1 MQGLTRDE
9 YARASEWAS
18 DSRCGAGLSLRV
30 PSEHHR
36 IGNTKVFMRREIHDK
51 LEEERS
57 RLLVRQ
63 ALSIQ
68 VCVCARAR
76 ACASVYVKA
85 HALSSAEQSARAPQ
99 LAAAW
104 VACMLANAE
113 TFTDDGAAP
122 SVAHVCVR
130 LHVAKPSGCVR
141 RKRSGATLHAI
152 SCGNCGRS
160 ARRQRLKS
168 SDRSVA
174 CWCVAG
180 SPTCS
185 TSEHA

>member
-68 VCVCARAR
+68 VCVCVTV
-76 ACASVYVKA
+76 SDIP
-85 HALSSAEQSARAPQ
+85 APRG
-99 LAAAW
+99 
-104 VACMLANAE
+104 NAE
-113 TFTDDGAAP
+113 RGALP
-122 SVAHVCVR
+122 E
-130 LHVAKPSGCVR
+130 P
-141 RKRSGATLHAI
+141 
-152 SCGNCGRS
+152 
-160 ARRQRLKS
+160 
-168 SDRSVA
+168 
-174 CWCVAG
+174 
-180 SPTCS
+180 
-185 TSEHA
+185 